1 VRNTVRIF
9 LVGGLTSYRALFN
22 WVNPW
27 VYLPHMLG
35 YPIFEIL
42 FFAYLGRFA
51 NVQSDKFFLIGNAFM
66 SIAVTGFFGMG
77 QAIGGERRSQ
87 TLATLLAS
95 PANRFALFLGRAVPS
110 ILTGLVTAAFAFAI
124 CSVILGTHFGTREL
138 AGLALAGLVS
148 SFACTSLGMC
158 LGSLGLRGRSVSL
171 FADVVGGSML
181 LVSGANVPLD
191 RLPTAIR
198 DIGSVIPLTHGI
210 AAGRILASGGSV
222 SSAKHLLLTEALVG
236 AVYFLI
242 GIGMLRVLEYSG
254 RRSAA
259 LETF

>member
-1 VRNTVRIF
+1 MNALRIF
-9 LVGGLTSYRALFN
+9 FVGGVTSYRALFN
-22 WVNPW
+22 WISPW
-27 VYLPHMLG
+27 VYIPHTLG
-35 YPIFEIL
+35 YPVFEIL

-66 SIAVTGFFGMG
+66 AIAVTGFFGMG
-77 QAIGGERRSQ
+77 NAVGGERRSQ

-110 ILTGLVTAAFAFAI
+110 ILTGFITAVFAFTI
-124 CSVILGTHFGTREL
+124 CSFVLDAHFGAHEL
-138 AGLALAGLVS
+138 AALAVAGLVS
-148 SFACTSLGMC
+148 SFACTSFGLC

-171 FADVVGGSML
+171 FADMMAGSML

-191 RLPTAIR
+191 RLPGAVR
-198 DIGSVIPLTHGI
+198 AVSSVIPLTHGI
-210 AAGRILASGGSV
+210 AAGRKLAAGASFADAS
-222 SSAKHLLLTEALVG
+222 HLLVTEALVG
-236 AVYFLI
+236 LAYFCL
-242 GIGMLRVLEYSG
+242 GIVMLRLLEYEG